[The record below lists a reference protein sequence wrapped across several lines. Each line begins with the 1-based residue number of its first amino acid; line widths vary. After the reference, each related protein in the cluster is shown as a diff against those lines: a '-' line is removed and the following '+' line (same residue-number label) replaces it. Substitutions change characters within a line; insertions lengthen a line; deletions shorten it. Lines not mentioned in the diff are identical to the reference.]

1 MDAAGSRQYL
11 TFLLDGER
19 YAVSVS
25 QVREVLEYSTITKL
39 PRTEAF
45 MKGLINL
52 RGKGVP
58 VADLRTRFGMPE
70 KEVTKDTSIIVLEV
84 GGEELVV
91 RAMADAVEE
100 VVELDEADIEPA
112 PRLGSR
118 LDAEFMAG
126 IGRKDEGF
134 VVILDID
141 RIFGEGEMSIIGAGA
156 GQDPGNRDGSS
167 DASGLRGCPST

>member
-1 MDAAGSRQYL
+1 L
-11 TFLLDGER
+11 TFLLDGEL

-25 QVREVLEYSTITKL
+25 QVREVLEYNTITKL

-58 VADLRTRFGMPE
+58 VIDLRTKFSMPE

-84 GGEELVV
+84 GGEGLVV
-91 RAMADAVEE
+91 GAMADAVQE

-134 VVILDID
+134 VVILNTD
-141 RIFGEGEMSIIGAGA
+141 RIFDEEEIAILGAGA
-156 GQDPGNRDGSS
+156 DPESFP
-167 DASGLRGCPST
+167 A

>member
-1 MDAAGSRQYL
+1 MDTAMSRQYL
-11 TFLLDGER
+11 TFLLDGEL

-25 QVREVLEYSTITKL
+25 QVREVLEYNTITKL

-58 VADLRTRFGMPE
+58 VIDLRTKFSMPE

-84 GGEELVV
+84 GGEGLVV
-91 RAMADAVEE
+91 GAMADAVQE

-134 VVILDID
+134 VVILNTD
-141 RIFGEGEMSIIGAGA
+141 RIFDEEEIAILGAGA
-156 GQDPGNRDGSS
+156 DPESFP
-167 DASGLRGCPST
+167 A

>member
-1 MDAAGSRQYL
+1 MSRQYL
-11 TFLLDGER
+11 TFLLDGEL

-25 QVREVLEYSTITKL
+25 QVREVLEYNTITKL

-58 VADLRTRFGMPE
+58 VIDLRTKFSMPE

-84 GGEELVV
+84 GGEGLVV
-91 RAMADAVEE
+91 GAMADAVQE

-134 VVILDID
+134 VVILNTD
-141 RIFGEGEMSIIGAGA
+141 RIFDEEEIAILGAGA
-156 GQDPGNRDGSS
+156 DPESFP
-167 DASGLRGCPST
+167 A